1 MEENSKRKLPQLVM
15 KKDNLINLP
24 QLVLPIG
31 YSVRTYKPGD
41 EYAWDSIIKDAFNWE
56 GVSFKDTILSKSE
69 FLPERVFFICYDDIP
84 IATAT
89 AWYDPKWGDTTGYLH
104 MVGVA
109 KKHTGKGLGFQ
120 VSLAALHQMA
130 KEGREFAVLQTDDFR
145 LPAIKTYLKLGFK
158 PVIVDENQIER
169 WNAIFKQMGI
179 NDVSAEYG
187 VTT

>member
-1 MEENSKRKLPQLVM
+1 
-15 KKDNLINLP
+15 
-24 QLVLPIG
+24 
-31 YSVRTYKPGD
+31 
-41 EYAWDSIIKDAFNWE
+41 
-56 GVSFKDTILSKSE
+56 
-69 FLPERVFFICYDDIP
+69 
-84 IATAT
+84 
-89 AWYDPKWGDTTGYLH
+89 LH

-130 KEGREFAVLQTDDFR
+130 KEGSEFAVLQTDDFR